1 MGGSSHQIA
10 AILTAMFRATI
21 ISTTDCNRRSHVAL
35 LVTFHVASDT
45 VEINRDKSIMT
56 NLLPLGSKIDVVVE
70 DVGEGM
76 YFATSTNMRGLLV
89 AERDRERLVPAV
101 EAAISDLYEVLGHHV
116 RVRQVTRAADEDR
129 LGSFLVEAA

>member
-1 MGGSSHQIA
+1 M
-10 AILTAMFRATI
+10 
-21 ISTTDCNRRSHVAL
+21 
-35 LVTFHVASDT
+35 TFHVASGT

-116 RVRQVTRAADEDR
+116 RVRQVTPAADEER